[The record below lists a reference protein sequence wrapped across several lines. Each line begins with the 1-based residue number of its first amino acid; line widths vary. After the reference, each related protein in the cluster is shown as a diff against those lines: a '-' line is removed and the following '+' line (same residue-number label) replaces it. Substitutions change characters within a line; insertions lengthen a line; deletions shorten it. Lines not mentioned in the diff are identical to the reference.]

1 MRKLLFALAIA
12 IIAIC
17 SCTTERKPEVFIQ
30 PELDSI
36 MMEAVKSHPKDDIF
50 QLVFFPLADKQFF
63 YISCS
68 PGHYYSEYVD
78 DCFEKDGKLFYY
90 YAHKGSWKDSLLNVP
105 KEFSCLDTLKHY
117 CDFSNADVCYDHE
130 SYRKCFMILSKEKY
144 KELESPFAI
153 FEIDDT
159 CNEQVFKSI
168 GGRIFKNFSLEDS
181 DDCESDDDE
190 FQEDSD
196 DEFLRKLGVTRTI
209 YNAKRIIK
217 SY

>member
-17 SCTTERKPEVFIQ
+17 SCTTERKSEVFIQ

-168 GGRIFKNFSLEDS
+168 GGRIFKNFSLE
-181 DDCESDDDE
+181 ESNDDE
-190 FQEDSD
+190 FDEDESREDSIEGVSFE
-196 DEFLRKLGVTRTI
+196 EFFRH
-209 YNAKRIIK
+209 
-217 SY
+217 